1 MKFPWQRRNGPN
13 PDRRTITITVS
24 TDEFMRLETE
34 AVQERMSI
42 PEYVQA
48 RLFAEDLT
56 PRIEQMFERTR
67 RIDQQMTQFTETLGK
82 LAALEDHQ
90 Q

>member
-1 MKFPWQRRNGPN
+1 
-13 PDRRTITITVS
+13 
-24 TDEFMRLETE
+24 MRLETE

-42 PEYVQA
+42 PEYVWA

-56 PRIEQMFERTR
+56 PRIKQMFERTR
-67 RIDQQMTQFTETLGK
+67 RIDQQMTQFTEALGK
-82 LAALEDHQ
+82 MAALEDDQ

>member
-13 PDRRTITITVS
+13 PDTRTITITVS
-24 TDEFMRLETE
+24 TDQFMRLETE

-42 PEYVQA
+42 PEYMRA
-48 RLFAEDLT
+48 RLFAEDMT

-82 LAALEDHQ
+82 LAALEDDQ